1 MSTIDNPRFPHHCR
15 ITRTGEHDPLA
26 SECRVYEKNTTSDRG
41 DVITSNRGLALPVD
55 RKGWIERGVVPFEDD
70 YVVVDR
76 GGYEESGKIIDVN
89 PANFGGTHII
99 WRYGRN

>member
-1 MSTIDNPRFPHHCR
+1 
-15 ITRTGEHDPLA
+15 L
-26 SECRVYEKNTTSDRG
+26 
-41 DVITSNRGLALPVD
+41 
-55 RKGWIERGVVPFEDD
+55 EDD

-89 PANFGGTHII
+89 PANFGGTHIV